1 MSLVLALA
9 NQYGVVMS
17 ADRRTTTKTFN
28 RDDELTEIDFSDYTK
43 KIFITK
49 LNHGIAKTGTE
60 LLKNNTPATIVI
72 QDAIRN
78 MPDDITDVV
87 DELNYIKSK
96 LQPLLEEQQK
106 VTLICACII
115 NGERLILSTDT
126 NTNEILN
133 NTENNKGYYAIKSIG
148 EIARKFKTDIY
159 SFPILKMADYL
170 KFLNATVANF
180 QKFSDKNQVVS
191 EACDIL
197 AVEDDRTYWI
207 SSPDCLE

>member
-1 MSLVLALA
+1 M
-9 NQYGVVMS
+9 
-17 ADRRTTTKTFN
+17 
-28 RDDELTEIDFSDYTK
+28 
-43 KIFITK
+43 
-49 LNHGIAKTGTE
+49 
-60 LLKNNTPATIVI
+60 
-72 QDAIRN
+72 
-78 MPDDITDVV
+78 
-87 DELNYIKSK
+87 
-96 LQPLLEEQQK
+96 
-106 VTLICACII
+106 
-115 NGERLILSTDT
+115 ILSTDT